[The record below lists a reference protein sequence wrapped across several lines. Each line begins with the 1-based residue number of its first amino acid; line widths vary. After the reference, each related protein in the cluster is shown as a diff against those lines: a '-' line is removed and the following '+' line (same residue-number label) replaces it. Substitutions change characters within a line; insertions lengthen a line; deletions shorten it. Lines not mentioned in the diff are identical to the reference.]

1 MIFRLAP
8 VVAALVA
15 GLVLV
20 SAASAEDPL
29 VAPVTTL
36 AEDGRSATD
45 GQRTLTVSQNLVPDA
60 GLGIQVQGSGYNTEK
75 GIYVGFC
82 VIPQLNQT
90 PTPCGGGVDL
100 EGDGGTS
107 FWISS
112 NPPPYGTG
120 LAIPYGPG
128 GSFSVTLNVAPR
140 INDSID
146 CRTTPCA
153 VITRSDH
160 TRLSDRSQDVF
171 VPISFGNAT
180 PAPTAAPPT
189 AGPTAAPTAA
199 PTQSSGPGSA
209 SLTPEPSATGD
220 ASGSATPRPTRSAGA
235 TAAGSVSTPDV
246 NRDDD
251 EAVAESGGGGGS
263 GWVLW
268 AGLGVLG
275 LGILAVGGFFLRQR
289 YLAGLSLLLLAM
301 LVVAGCSS
309 SSSGEPSSPQP
320 TQVSDTPIVIVDN
333 PVEPQLPVT
342 VTSSGGEEVTIT
354 DVSRI
359 VSLWGNVT
367 EVVFGLGLGEN
378 VVGRDVTA
386 TFPEAKDLPLVTR
399 AHDVSAESVLSLQPT
414 VVLASSDTGPSEALQ
429 QIRNVGIPVV
439 QFEEPNS
446 VDDIVPRI
454 EAIAAAL
461 GVPAAGEALVANVQA
476 NMDAVRQQI
485 PDEEAPRV
493 AFLYMRGQAGVYLI
507 AGPGSGADS
516 IIEAAGGIDA
526 GTEMGLDNPFTPITS
541 EALVEAAPD
550 VILMTTTGLESVGGI
565 DGLVKIPGIG
575 QTPAGQTRRVITI
588 EDGLLYSFGP
598 RTPATLEALIADLY
612 GAPS

>member
-1 MIFRLAP
+1 VIFRLAP

-20 SAASAEDPL
+20 SAASADDPL

-36 AEDGRSATD
+36 SEDGRSATD
-45 GQRTLTVSQNLVPDA
+45 GQRTLTVSQILVPDA

-112 NPPPYGTG
+112 NPPRYGTG

-128 GSFSVTLNVAPR
+128 GSFSVTLDVAPR

-160 TRLSDRSQDVF
+160 TRLSDRSQDIF
-171 VPISFGNAT
+171 VPVSFGNAT
-180 PAPTAAPPT
+180 PAPTAAPT
-189 AGPTAAPTAA
+189 SGPTAAPTAA
-199 PTQSSGPGSA
+199 PTQSAAPGGTSATPGPSGTVDASA
-209 SLTPEPSATGD
+209 S
-220 ASGSATPRPTRSAGA
+220 ASGTPRPTRSAGA
-235 TAAGSVSTPDV
+235 TAAGSVSTPDDD
-246 NRDDD
+246 RDD
-251 EAVAESGGGGGS
+251 EAVVEGGGGGGS

-275 LGILAVGGFFLRQR
+275 LGMLAVGAFFLRQR

-301 LVVAGCSS
+301 LVLAGCSS

-333 PVEPQLPVT
+333 PVEPRLPVT
-342 VTSSGGEEVTIT
+342 VTSSGGEEVTVT

-399 AHDVSAESVLSLQPT
+399 AHDVSAESVLSLHPT

-429 QIRNVGIPVV
+429 HIRDVGIPVV

-461 GVPAAGEALVANVQA
+461 GVPSAGEALAANVQD
-476 NMDAVRQQI
+476 NMDAVREEI
-485 PDEEAPRV
+485 PEAEAPRV

-516 IIEAAGGIDA
+516 MIEAAGGIDA

-575 QTPAGQTRRVITI
+575 QTPAGENRRVITI

-612 GAPS
+612 GASS